1 MVKGNEKV
9 PYESAKMDELLSN
22 GTFGTQSAIRIT
34 VAEYAEQGYNFLLVN
49 ETELPV
55 GIEGISFSN

>member
-22 GTFGTQSAIRIT
+22 GTFDTQSAIRIT
-34 VAEYAEQGYNFLLVN
+34 VAEYAEQGYNFLL
-49 ETELPV
+49 
-55 GIEGISFSN
+55 EGISFSN